1 MAANS
6 AGRRMRNDMY
16 RLIQF
21 NEENMRNSEED
32 MARLCGLFDETIEIS
47 TDPVTG
53 RREWALAQLRAA
65 A

>member
-1 MAANS
+1 
-6 AGRRMRNDMY
+6 MRNDMY

-21 NEENMRNSEED
+21 NEETMRNSEED
-32 MARLCGLFDETIEIS
+32 MARLCGLFDEAIEIS